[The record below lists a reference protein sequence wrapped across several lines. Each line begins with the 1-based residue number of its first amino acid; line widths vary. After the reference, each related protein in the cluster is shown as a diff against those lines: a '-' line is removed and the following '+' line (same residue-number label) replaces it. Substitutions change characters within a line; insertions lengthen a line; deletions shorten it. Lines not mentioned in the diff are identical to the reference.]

1 MAISKINW
9 RCSSTGGSQNI
20 KLCLILVSIFL
31 YHTIF
36 IQGVALF
43 YWPGLKL
50 PQSDVLQVK
59 KHPHQSIFHLIS
71 TSLKIIVF
79 LDLQIN
85 TTFSTIGFIAARH
98 CQPPVWTIMT
108 IYLFVIIYHLFIAA
122 LHCQPPV
129 WTIWSVLQRQVW
141 LWGEYRE
148 YCEYSPLLK
157 RRVRW
162 SLSLSSSFSEMIAS
176 SVFRHWLQVI
186 GRYRILLQVR
196 KSAEHSLNM
205 PLRYQS

>member
-1 MAISKINW
+1 M
-9 RCSSTGGSQNI
+9 
-20 KLCLILVSIFL
+20 
-31 YHTIF
+31 
-36 IQGVALF
+36 ALF

-129 WTIWSVLQRQVW
+129 WTIWSELQRQVW

-148 YCEYSPLLK
+148 YCEYSLSPVITFTFILFLILLNSVLKRTLVKVSKWLKNTFATREFPTLLFCIYHPNRTTRELQPLLCGY
-157 RRVRW
+157 
-162 SLSLSSSFSEMIAS
+162 L
-176 SVFRHWLQVI
+176 
-186 GRYRILLQVR
+186 
-196 KSAEHSLNM
+196 
-205 PLRYQS
+205 

>member
-1 MAISKINW
+1 
-9 RCSSTGGSQNI
+9 
-20 KLCLILVSIFL
+20 
-31 YHTIF
+31 
-36 IQGVALF
+36 
-43 YWPGLKL
+43 
-50 PQSDVLQVK
+50 
-59 KHPHQSIFHLIS
+59 
-71 TSLKIIVF
+71 
-79 LDLQIN
+79 
-85 TTFSTIGFIAARH
+85 
-98 CQPPVWTIMT
+98 MT

-162 SLSLSSSFSEMIAS
+162 SLSLSHSFSEMIAC
-176 SVFRHWLQVI
+176 SVFWHWLQVI
-186 GRYRILLQVR
+186 VRYRILLQVR

-205 PLRYQS
+205 PLRYQSWILMSTIFWIFFSFSLLWTFFYSNIRFVWGAHAEDNGHPLDPGDRGFLRWI